1 MGAFNLNFTRM
12 CLEYS
17 FFRRGCS
24 EIYDYFK
31 KYFHH
36 SKNDF
41 LLLRKIGSS
50 WEFYFWASSWV
61 YWASWASWASISEI
75 IHGLNCNL
83 DDFVVLSHFYIYSF
97 RKINALLGLGPFR
110 GKNKILVRKS
120 HLPGEIFLDSKIW
133 CVFQSSTWAFLPCI
147 VNKTL
152 SDSDLPSHSQ
162 G

>member
-1 MGAFNLNFTRM
+1 M

-41 LLLRKIGSS
+41 LLFEKLVLHGKFTSK
-50 WEFYFWASSWV
+50 WV
-61 YWASWASWASISEI
+61 YWASWASISEI
-75 IHGLNCNL
+75 LYGLNCNL

-110 GKNKILVRKS
+110 GKNKYSYENLTCQVRSFSTLKY
-120 HLPGEIFLDSKIW
+120 G
-133 CVFQSSTWAFLPCI
+133 VFFNLRRGHFLPCI

-152 SDSDLPSHSQ
+152 SDSDLPSHIQ
-162 G
+162 TVGKE

>member
-1 MGAFNLNFTRM
+1 MDAFNLNFARM

-24 EIYDYFK
+24 EIYDCFK

-41 LLLRKIGSS
+41 LVLRKIG
-50 WEFYFWASSWV
+50 SSWV
-61 YWASWASWASISEI
+61 YWASWASISEI
-75 IHGLNCNL
+75 LYGLNCNL
-83 DDFVVLSHFYIYSF
+83 DDFVVLSRFYIFSF
-97 RKINALLGLGPFR
+97 SKINALLGLGPFR

-133 CVFQSSTWAFLPCI
+133 CVFQSSTWAFFALHC
-147 VNKTL
+147 K
-152 SDSDLPSHSQ
+152 
-162 G
+162 